1 MKNNVIKMNIIEI
14 KNMSKE
20 FNGLTAVDN
29 IKFSLKKGEIFGLLG
44 PNGAG
49 KTTIISILATI
60 LKPSSCDATICGHDI
75 INESDDVRRCI
86 GIVFQDPSLDNDLTA
101 RENLDFHARLYDLK
115 SDIRKK
121 RIKQVLDIVELTD
134 RADNLVK
141 TFSGGMKRRLE
152 IARGLMHY
160 PKVLFLDEPT
170 LGLDPQTRTA
180 IWKHIEML
188 KEKEKIT
195 IMLTTHYMDEADK
208 LCDRIAIIDHGKI
221 ITLDTP
227 EKLKR
232 QVGGDVIII
241 ETKQTNKLKEKVE
254 LLKGVYG
261 TKIEDSKLT
270 ITAKQGDKMIPK
282 IVSLAN
288 KTKIKIDSVSL
299 RRPSLDDV
307 FLHYTGKRIR
317 KEGAS
322 KHSQMMTFMKM
333 RGMRR

>member
-1 MKNNVIKMNIIEI
+1 MNIIEI

-170 LGLDPQTRTA
+170 LGLDPQTS
-180 IWKHIEML
+180 
-188 KEKEKIT
+188 
-195 IMLTTHYMDEADK
+195 
-208 LCDRIAIIDHGKI
+208 
-221 ITLDTP
+221 LDTP